1 MVLVKTWNDILE
13 NLQQIDLKKKD
24 GTNHVQGKG
33 LLRRFVHIFNIVIL
47 IIVT

>member
-13 NLQQIDLKKKD
+13 NLQQIDFKKD